1 MRIVVTGGAGFIG
14 SNLCNSLA
22 RDGHEVYALDNEYL
36 GRRENL
42 IESVHFLTA
51 LKDVTNIEK
60 INTAFILAKPEI
72 VFHLAAASS
81 SPMFHEQEVWA
92 LNTNIMGFINVM
104 SYSRKVDARK
114 VIYASSS
121 SLYNGNAVPW
131 IETLPITPRTFY
143 EASFKAREDIAAAY
157 YGQYG
162 FPSIGMRFFSVYG
175 PNERHKGEYANNIT
189 QFLWAALKGE
199 KAVIYGD
206 GSQARDFIYVDDVV
220 NALKLAMDYDGEGI
234 FNVGTGRAASFNE
247 VIQLLSDKLKKE
259 IPVEYVDNPIG
270 PNYIPTTLA
279 DTDLA
284 REELK
289 FEAKIPIDEGIV
301 KLVNAY
307 K

>member
-36 GRRENL
+36 GTRANLDKLVNFLRE
-42 IESVHFLTA
+42 A
-51 LKDVTNIEK
+51 DVTKVEMIA
-60 INTAFILAKPEI
+60 AFALTKPEI

-81 SPMFHEQEVWA
+81 SPMFHEQEHWA
-92 LNTNIMGFINVM
+92 LNTNIMGFVNIM
-104 SYSRKVDARK
+104 SQARRAGVKK

-121 SLYNGNAVPW
+121 SLYNGNATPW
-131 IETLPITPRTFY
+131 MESLSITPRTFY

-157 YGQYG
+157 YGQYN
-162 FPSIGMRFFSVYG
+162 FPSVGMRFFSVYG

-189 QFLWAALKGE
+189 QFLWAAQKGE
-199 KAVIYGD
+199 KALIYGD
-206 GSQARDFIYVDDVV
+206 GTQARDFIHVDDVV
-220 NALKLAMDYDGEGI
+220 NALKLAMDYNGEGI
-234 FNVGTGRAASFNE
+234 FNVGTGRPASFNE

-259 IPVEYVDNPIG
+259 IAVEYVDNPIG